1 VLQHI
6 KIIIDVL
13 IRINTCRVDRGL
25 PGERF
30 KIDLMYFRAVNKVYS
45 FDEPSACRCYSFAR
59 TLEIGIFIRLSRD
72 ENVYYIIM
80 RVYVYIYIYIYNY
93 TSRCNNRYMII

>member
-1 VLQHI
+1 MLQHI

-30 KIDLMYFRAVNKVYS
+30 KIDLMHFRAENKVYS

-72 ENVYYIIM
+72 ENVYYE
-80 RVYVYIYIYIYNY
+80 RLFIYIYNF

>member
-30 KIDLMYFRAVNKVYS
+30 KIDLMHFRAENKVYS
-45 FDEPSACRCYSFAR
+45 FDGTEHLSLVFFR
-59 TLEIGIFIRLSRD
+59 THIR
-72 ENVYYIIM
+72 NW
-80 RVYVYIYIYIYNY
+80 YIYPFIERRKCIL
-93 TSRCNNRYMII
+93 